1 MNSKPG
7 PFSHLLFVVTETI
20 AQLSL
25 ASEIQSIAAATDKA
39 VEIARESGYG
49 DDALFGIDM
58 AVREA
63 VTNAVI
69 HGNRED
75 ASVEFDITITRD
87 AGDLTIAVRDRGNG
101 FNPAQVVDPTATEN
115 LLATNGRGI
124 LFMRNFMDDVTWE
137 THSQGGTVVRLTKR
151 R

>member
-1 MNSKPG
+1 MTS
-7 PFSHLLFVVTETI
+7 TI
-20 AQLSL
+20 AQLQFTSRL
-25 ASEIQSIAAATDKA
+25 ASIAEATERA
-39 VEIARESGYG
+39 VEIARRLGYG

-63 VTNAVI
+63 VTNAVV

-75 ASVEFDITITRD
+75 ETKTVDVTFVDESRILTIT
-87 AGDLTIAVRDRGNG
+87 VRDYGRG
-101 FNPAQVVDPTATEN
+101 FRPEDVPDPTATEN

-124 LFMRNFMDDVTWE
+124 LFMRNFMDTVEWSN
-137 THSQGGTVVRLTKR
+137 HPQGGTIVGMTKR